1 MKGLRSTALRR
12 SLVAGALFVLLASA
26 PLPAE
31 VVKVEVGVA
40 GMF

>member
-1 MKGLRSTALRR
+1 MKGLRSAAPWG

-26 PLPAE
+26 PASAAII
-31 VVKVEVGVA
+31 KAEVGVA

>member
-1 MKGLRSTALRR
+1 MKGLRSLASRR
-12 SLVAGALFVLLASA
+12 SLVAGALLVLLATTPA
-26 PLPAE
+26 AAE

>member
-1 MKGLRSTALRR
+1 MKGLRSTLRRR
-12 SLVAGALFVLLASA
+12 SLVAGALFVLLASTA
-26 PLPAE
+26 AAAE

>member
-12 SLVAGALFVLLASA
+12 SLVAGMLFALLASA
-26 PLPAE
+26 PLPAA
-31 VVKVEVGVA
+31 VIKAEVGVA